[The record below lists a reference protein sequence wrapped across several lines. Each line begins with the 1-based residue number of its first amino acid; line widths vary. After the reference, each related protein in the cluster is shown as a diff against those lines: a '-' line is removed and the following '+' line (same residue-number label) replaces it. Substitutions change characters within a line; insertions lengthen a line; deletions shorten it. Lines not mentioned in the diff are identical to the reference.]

1 MKFKKIAAGVLALA
15 MAASMAGCGG
25 SGTSDNAASTTASAS
40 ADAGNDGDTTDNGG
54 SSASSGEVASFSEL
68 YGDETIQLTAYSQLA
83 NYSGKLTG
91 WFAKILKD
99 KFNCEITIIPEAD
112 GAFDTRM
119 EAGNL
124 GDLVVFGSTGT
135 NYQRA
140 A

>member
-15 MAASMAGCGG
+15 MAASFAGCG
-25 SGTSDNAASTTASAS
+25 SSTTNDTASTTASAS
-40 ADAGNDGDTTDNGG
+40 DGADNGG
-54 SSASSGEVASFSEL
+54 DAAADDGDSSASSGEVASLSEL

-112 GAFDTRM
+112 GAFDK
-119 EAGNL
+119 
-124 GDLVVFGSTGT
+124 S
-135 NYQRA
+135 
-140 A
+140 